1 MNNHSDIWKNIT
13 MIIFLVIFIILIIFV
28 FSKIKLEI
36 YFSFSNFDYMY
47 SIGLIYFVKIKT
59 LYKSDIEKYVIHQKR
74 KKKINNSKKK
84 KSKLQ
89 INEMKTILKY
99 VDFEKLIVEFNS
111 GFISL
116 LPTVFSIPVI
126 STILSSIYTILNIKY
141 DENHVFCVKPVYD
154 KLNISGKIHCI
165 VSMKIAHIIYVLLI
179 LAFERRKKN
188 GKSSNRGVNEYCY
201 E

>member
-13 MIIFLVIFIILIIFV
+13 MIIFLVILSILIIFV

-47 SIGLIYFVKIKT
+47 SIGLIYFVKIKI

-84 KSKLQ
+84 KSKLK

-99 VDFEKLIVEFNS
+99 VDF
-111 GFISL
+111 
-116 LPTVFSIPVI
+116 
-126 STILSSIYTILNIKY
+126 
-141 DENHVFCVKPVYD
+141 
-154 KLNISGKIHCI
+154 
-165 VSMKIAHIIYVLLI
+165 
-179 LAFERRKKN
+179 
-188 GKSSNRGVNEYCY
+188 
-201 E
+201 